1 MPIEITELVIKAQV
15 GDAQENDRPT
25 AAAQTTN
32 QNADQAAT
40 KVLERAVKQ
49 AVDIIKRKNER

>member
-15 GDAQENDRPT
+15 GDSQQNERPS
-25 AAAQTTN
+25 AASSSTGQA
-32 QNADQAAT
+32 ADQAAT
-40 KVLERAVKQ
+40 KALERAVKQ